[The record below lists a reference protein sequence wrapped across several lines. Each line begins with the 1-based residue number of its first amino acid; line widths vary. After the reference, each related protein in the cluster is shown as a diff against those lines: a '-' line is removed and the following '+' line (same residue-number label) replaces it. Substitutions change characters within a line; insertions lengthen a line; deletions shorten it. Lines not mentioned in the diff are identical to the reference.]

1 MKKNWHW
8 CVMVIFWVFIG
19 CATVPVYTSDP
30 TTATVENEFFLV
42 ELEPH
47 LKSGT
52 NYFDSFRYVL
62 VNKSDTDLILDW
74 QNTFY
79 LKNGARFGHWGW
91 KGMSPEQLQDLVD
104 QPQITIEAGDTLSG
118 LIFPLKMIAK
128 RNITEVSRDE
138 PAPRP
143 GIIPESESGM
153 LLTVRQ
159 GERVFREKLICRIS
173 VTHMTK

>member
-1 MKKNWHW
+1 MTKNGYW
-8 CVMVIFWVFIG
+8 CLMAIFLLLTG

-30 TTATVENEFFLV
+30 ATQTAENELFVV

-52 NYFDSFRYVL
+52 SYFDSFRYVF
-62 VNKSDTDLILDW
+62 VNKTSTDLVIDW
-74 QNTFY
+74 DNTFF

-91 KGMSPEQLQDLVD
+91 KGMTVEQYQDVVD
-104 QPQITIEAGDTLSG
+104 QPQITVKGGDTLSG
-118 LIFPLKMIAK
+118 LIFPLNLMAK
-128 RNITEVSRDE
+128 RNLLEVSRDE

-159 GERVFREKLICRIS
+159 GDRVIRERLLCRIS
-173 VTHMTK
+173 ISHMRK

>member
-1 MKKNWHW
+1 MMTHGYRRL
-8 CVMVIFWVFIG
+8 VVIFLVLTG

-30 TTATVENEFFLV
+30 TTATVENETFTV

-62 VNKSDTDLILDW
+62 VNNSDRDLIIDW
-74 QNTFY
+74 QKTFY

-91 KGMSPEQLQDLVD
+91 KGMSLEQLQDLVD

-128 RNITEVSRDE
+128 RSVTEVSRDE

-173 VTHMTK
+173 VSHMTK

>member
-1 MKKNWHW
+1 MKKNQHW
-8 CVMVIFWVFIG
+8 CLVCIFWALTG

-30 TTATVENEFFLV
+30 TTAAVENAIFTV

-79 LKNGARFGHWGW
+79 LKNGTRFGHWGW
-91 KGMSPEQLQDLVD
+91 KGMTLEQLQDLVD
-104 QPQITIEAGDTLSG
+104 QSQITIESGDTLSG
-118 LIFPLKMIAK
+118 LIFPLRMIA
-128 RNITEVSRDE
+128 RRSFTEVSRDE
-138 PAPRP
+138 PALSP

>member
-1 MKKNWHW
+1 MMTHGY
-8 CVMVIFWVFIG
+8 CRLMVIFWVLTG

-30 TTATVENEFFLV
+30 TTATVENEIFTV

-62 VNKSDTDLILDW
+62 VNNSNRDLILDW

-91 KGMSPEQLQDLVD
+91 KGMSLEQLQDLVD
-104 QPQITIEAGDTLSG
+104 
-118 LIFPLKMIAK
+118 
-128 RNITEVSRDE
+128 
-138 PAPRP
+138 
-143 GIIPESESGM
+143 
-153 LLTVRQ
+153 
-159 GERVFREKLICRIS
+159 
-173 VTHMTK
+173 